1 MYWLFSLVVLV
12 SSVIILFYTRKRK
25 KNIPADY
32 EQRIKQL
39 ENSFQ
44 ELSAQAIESIDEATI
59 DLAETIERANL
70 TIQELQLEIS
80 KAERVIYQQRLAE
93 SKDIAK
99 ETVDRQIDELQK
111 VVAQAEDFSSIL
123 AKEQLSEA
131 SVLKQPKYQKISE
144 LLDLA
149 VSEREIAQQLNVGY
163 AEIKLVKYLK
173 KKT

>member
-12 SSVIILFYTRKRK
+12 SGVIILFYTRKRK
-25 KNIPADY
+25 RNITADY

-44 ELSAQAIESIDEATI
+44 ELSAQAIESIDEVTT

-70 TIQELQLEIS
+70 TIQELRLEIS
-80 KAERVIYQQRLAE
+80 KAEGLIYQQRLGAQ
-93 SKDIAK
+93 K
-99 ETVDRQIDELQK
+99 EVTKATVDRQLDELQK

-123 AKEQLSEA
+123 AKEQISEA